1 VANIKSAKK
10 RARQAEKRRLHNK
23 GLRSKLRSH
32 IKAVISEVEK
42 GNKDDAA
49 AAYKAAVPIIDTMIT
64 KGIINKNKG
73 ARHKSR
79 LNKMVKALAT

>member
-1 VANIKSAKK
+1 M
-10 RARQAEKRRLHNK
+10 
-23 GLRSKLRSH
+23 
-32 IKAVISEVEK
+32 ISEVEK